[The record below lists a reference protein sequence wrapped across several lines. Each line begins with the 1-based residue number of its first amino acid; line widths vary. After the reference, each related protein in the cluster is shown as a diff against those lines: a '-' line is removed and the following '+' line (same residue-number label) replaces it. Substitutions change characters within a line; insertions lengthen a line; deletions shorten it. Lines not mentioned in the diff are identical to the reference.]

1 MEKMTK
7 GFFFFPFLL
16 DAFEA
21 VGGHRIC
28 LQANLYIFLPNLKK
42 EKKEGN
48 FRQQIFFFKTD
59 FRPLT

>member
-42 EKKEGN
+42 KKKKEISGSK
-48 FRQQIFFFKTD
+48 FSFLKQISG
-59 FRPLT
+59 L